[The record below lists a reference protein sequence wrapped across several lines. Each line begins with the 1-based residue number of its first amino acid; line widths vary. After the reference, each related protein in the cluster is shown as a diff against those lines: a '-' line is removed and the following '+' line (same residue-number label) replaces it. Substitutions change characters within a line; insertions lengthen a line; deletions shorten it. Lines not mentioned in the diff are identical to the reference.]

1 MNREEKLIIVA
12 GPTASGKT
20 TCAINLAKRINA
32 VLINTD
38 SRQVYKFM
46 DIGTNKGIITPKD
59 NVINV
64 KGNDGRKL
72 QIREYEIEKS
82 GVTGYMFDIVRPNE
96 SFTLSDFQY
105 LATYLIKH
113 FNKVNQRMIFVGGT
127 GLYIDA
133 LVKNTKLP
141 EVQPNDEMRNKLQ
154 KLSREQLYD
163 ELYRL
168 DEAEARTL
176 NTSDRS
182 NTRRLIRRIEIA
194 IAGKASEKHLEN
206 TRYEMYYPII
216 NRSKLYE
223 KINSRVEAMFEEGLI
238 DEVNSL
244 IKMGYGSTTPMQGMG
259 YKEVTAFL
267 NDEITLKE
275 AKEKIK
281 QSHRNYAARQMTW
294 FEGEGRGY
302 DLTKVDYCH

>member
-1 MNREEKLIIVA
+1 MNREDKLIIVA

-20 TCAINLAKRINA
+20 TYAINLAKKLNA

-38 SRQVYKFM
+38 SKQVYEYM

-59 NVINV
+59 NEINV

-72 QIREYEIEKS
+72 QIREYEIENS

-105 LATYLIKH
+105 LAMYLIKH

-133 LVKNTKLP
+133 LVKNMKLP
-141 EVQPNDEMRNKLQ
+141 EVQPNDELRSKLQ

-176 NTSDRS
+176 NASDRS
-182 NTRRLIRRIEIA
+182 NARRLIRRIEIA

-206 TRYEMYYPII
+206 IEYEMYYPIT
-216 NRSKLYE
+216 NRIELYE

-238 DEVNSL
+238 DEVQRL
-244 IKMGYGSTTPMQGMG
+244 IKMGYAKTKPMEGMG

-267 NDEITLKE
+267 NEEITLKE
-275 AKEKIK
+275 AKAKIQ

-302 DLTKVDYCH
+302 DLTKVDYCY